1 MLSGLKTMMGF
12 PQNGAESWWCPLA
25 QWGVRGTPRVSLA
38 PITLHPGL
46 FPVGISSCVCG
57 TPTPPHP
64 TWHTGI
70 VPLPTKRAEE
80 GSWAS
85 PAPTSLG
92 AGGIGA
98 LSGALGGQDLCHGNY
113 PLTKQATEKAHGH
126 FSPLCLHSCSSGVGR
141 QATSCKMEFNHKN
154 LFMHLS

>member
-1 MLSGLKTMMGF
+1 MVPTGSVGCPGHSQGLT
-12 PQNGAESWWCPLA
+12 CTHYLI
-25 QWGVRGTPRVSLA
+25 PRAL
-38 PITLHPGL
+38 PGQHL
-46 FPVGISSCVCG
+46 ILCMWD
-57 TPTPPHP
+57 TYPPHP

-70 VPLPTKRAEE
+70 VTLPTKRAEE

>member
-1 MLSGLKTMMGF
+1 MELRAGGAHWLSGVS
-12 PQNGAESWWCPLA
+12 GALPGSH
-25 QWGVRGTPRVSLA
+25 
-38 PITLHPGL
+38 LHPLPYTQGSSRSASH
-46 FPVGISSCVCG
+46 PVYVGHL
-57 TPTPPHP
+57 PPPHP